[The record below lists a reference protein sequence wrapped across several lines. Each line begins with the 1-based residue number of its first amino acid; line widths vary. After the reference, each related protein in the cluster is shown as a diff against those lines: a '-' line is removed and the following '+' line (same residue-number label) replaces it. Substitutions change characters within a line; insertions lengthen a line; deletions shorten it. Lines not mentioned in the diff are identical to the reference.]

1 MKPAKITILNDTKLK
16 LSWKNGDEK
25 VFSLQYLRK
34 NCPCASCAKER
45 SEWSE
50 SFIPLFMKSQITVKE
65 IRPVGSY
72 ALNILWEDGHNTGIY
87 EFARLATMNE
97 GK

>member
-1 MKPAKITILNDTKLK
+1 LKPEKITIVDAATLRIK
-16 LSWKNGDEK
+16 WKEGIETSL
-25 VFSLQYLRK
+25 SLQQLRK

-50 SFIPLFMKSQITVKE
+50 KFIPLFMKSQITLKE

-72 ALNILWEDGHNTGIY
+72 AVNLIWEDGHNTGIY
-87 EFARLATMNE
+87 EFARLAAMQE
-97 GK
+97 QQ